1 MGLMT
6 RPMKLFIITGS
17 RAEYGI
23 LKNLIRELK
32 KDKYFKTDVIV
43 TGMHLSK
50 EFGFTINEILK
61 DKIKVEKKINI
72 NLNSDKPYGISR
84 STGTG
89 IIKFSKFF
97 SQRRPDLIILLG
109 DRFEILAA
117 CTAAYFHRIPVA
129 HLHGGESTEGLI
141 DEGIRHSITKMSHI
155 HFVSTKKYKK
165 KVIQL
170 GESPKNV
177 HLVGAIGIESIKK
190 NKYLSKNFLE
200 KKLKIKFSKKNIL
213 VTFHSVTLE
222 NNTSKTQFENL
233 LFSLKKLKNTNI
245 FFTKTNSDTFGRV
258 INRLTDSFVKKNSNC
273 FVFKSLGSQ
282 KYLSIVKFVDL
293 VVGNSSSG
301 IIEIPSF
308 KIPTINIGD
317 RQKGRVQASSTINCK
332 PISKDITRSINKA
345 YSPKFKKKLSNLNNP
360 YDNGLTSLKI
370 IKQLKKKNLSTLIKK
385 KLNEI

>member
-1 MGLMT
+1 MVLMT
-6 RPMKLFIITGS
+6 NQKKLFVITGS

-23 LKNLIRELK
+23 LKNLIKELK
-32 KDKYFKTDVIV
+32 KDKYFKTDVIA

-50 EFGFTINEILK
+50 EFGYTINEILK
-61 DKIKVEKKINI
+61 DKIKVKHKINI
-72 NLNSDKPYGISR
+72 NLNSDKPYGISK

-97 SQRRPDLIILLG
+97 SKNRPDLAVVLG

-129 HLHGGESTEGLI
+129 HLHGGESTEGLV

-170 GESPKNV
+170 GEAPKNV
-177 HLVGAIGIESIKK
+177 HLVGAVGIESIKK
-190 NKYLSKNFLE
+190 NKYLSKEFLE
-200 KKLKIKFSKKNIL
+200 KELNIRFAKRNIL

-222 NNTSKTQFENL
+222 NNTSKIQFKNL
-233 LFSLKKLKNTNI
+233 LTSLKKLKDTNI
-245 FFTKTNSDTFGRV
+245 FFTKTNSDTYGRV
-258 INRLTDSFVKKNSNC
+258 INRLIDAFAKKNNNC

-282 KYLSIVKFVDL
+282 NYLSVLKFVDL

-301 IIEIPSF
+301 IIEVPSF

-317 RQKGRVQASSTINCK
+317 RQKGRVQASSTINCN
-332 PISKDITRSINKA
+332 PTSKEITRSINKA
-345 YSPKFKKKLSNLNNP
+345 YSPKFRKKLRNLKNP
-360 YDNGLTSLKI
+360 YDSGLTSLKI
-370 IKQLKKKNLSTLIKK
+370 IKQLKKKKLNSLIKK
-385 KLNEI
+385 KFYEI